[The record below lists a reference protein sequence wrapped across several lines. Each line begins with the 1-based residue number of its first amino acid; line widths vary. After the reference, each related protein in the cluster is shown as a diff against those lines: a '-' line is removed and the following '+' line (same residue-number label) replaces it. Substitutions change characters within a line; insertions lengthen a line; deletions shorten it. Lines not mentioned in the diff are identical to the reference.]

1 MKGKAGSPVHTSDV
15 GSCQFDNI
23 QFKWLLYEHNIIFCD
38 SKAVVVAWLEQGAR
52 RDGAY
57 YFQVFKTRFLLFFF

>member
-15 GSCQFDNI
+15 GSSQFDNI
-23 QFKWLLYEHNIIFCD
+23 QLEWLFYEHNIILCH
-38 SKAVVVAWLEQGAR
+38 SKAVVVTWLEQGAR

-57 YFQVFKTRFLLFFF
+57 YFCVFKTRFLLFCL